1 MRTLAWRTASAG
13 IAVGLFA
20 LAFGGPA
27 LSQQVVP
34 DDETPII
41 DMTPPDPDRPEATG
55 AIQDKPTSR
64 LQWQRKAWGVVT
76 PDLPG
81 KRVEGRQNP
90 RRQEECKGPKWVSI
104 GPTGAQYQQ
113 NGSFTGLVRD
123 SGRARTILP
132 HPIEPRYRLYADLR
146 RRPVAH
152 EQLDVEQHRSGRL

>member
-13 IAVGLFA
+13 FAVGLFA

-55 AIQDKPTSR
+55 SFQDKPTSVCNGSAR
-64 LQWQRKAWGVVT
+64 LGAWS
-76 PDLPG
+76 PRLPRNELKEG
-81 KRVEGRQNP
+81 KSTP
-90 RRQEECKGPKWVSI
+90 RRRTRAAEVGQHRPDRRRYE
-104 GPTGAQYQQ
+104 Q
-113 NGSFTGLVRD
+113 NGSFTGHVRD

-132 HPIEPRYRLYADLR
+132 HPRTPT
-146 RRPVAH
+146 
-152 EQLDVEQHRSGRL
+152 SSTS